1 MPNGMEPDIMAGKL
15 YYGVGRQSINP
26 DVPVSLVGYFNL
38 RMWEEILDDIE
49 VRALVLQ
56 QE

>member
-1 MPNGMEPDIMAGKL
+1 MAGKL